1 MEHSASSR
9 SGLQPCT
16 VRFDTS
22 VCLQSF
28 YNTETGTSK
37 FVILP
42 ILRCSC
48 GRQRYLSTGI
58 PTHFK
63 QRLDAAFPL
72 TSPVVRGIASQGAA
86 LVPTDL
92 ADLALR
98 IGDKIIDAL
107 QISNDCGTLS
117 TIPVEPMERWSTQ
130 PFKQVDMDDDPDLF
144 IESFLAVRPI
154 TSRHLAT
161 TLRDAAR
168 GMTQHLRSQCRAEVR
183 HDHWECA
190 IRRSLE
196 STFADMWSR
205 CQRPASSNA
214 RLECTMW
221 HQVNRA
227 PASRQWE
234 RAGRV
239 QFMISSRGV
248 LDAEGV
254 VPQTPV
260 SVLDTAVYENQ
271 AAGELRHFEYDQ

>member
-1 MEHSASSR
+1 MSR
-9 SGLQPCT
+9 SGLRPCK

-28 YNTETGTSK
+28 YNTQTGTSK
-37 FVILP
+37 FVLRP
-42 ILRCSC
+42 ILQCSC
-48 GRQRYLSTGI
+48 GRQGYMSTAI
-58 PTHFK
+58 PTHYK
-63 QRLDAAFPL
+63 RRLDAAFPL
-72 TSPVVRGIASQGAA
+72 TSRIVRGIASQGAA

-92 ADLALR
+92 THQVTR
-98 IGDKIIDAL
+98 IGDDIIETL

-117 TIPVEPMERWSTQ
+117 RIPYRPTECWSTL
-130 PFKQVDMDDDPDLF
+130 PFKQVDTNDDPDYF
-144 IESFLAVRPI
+144 IEPFLAVRRI
-154 TSRHLAT
+154 TSNHLAT

-168 GMTQHLRSQCRAEVR
+168 SMTQHLRSRCRAEVR

-196 STFADMWSR
+196 STFADMWSHR
-205 CQRPASSNA
+205 HRPASSNA

-271 AAGELRHFEYDQ
+271 AAGELRHFEYN